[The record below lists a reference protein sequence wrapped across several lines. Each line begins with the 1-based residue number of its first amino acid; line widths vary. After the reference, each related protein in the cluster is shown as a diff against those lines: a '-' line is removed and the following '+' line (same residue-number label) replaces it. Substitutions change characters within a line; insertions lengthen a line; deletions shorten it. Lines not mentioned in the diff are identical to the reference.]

1 MRKSRPLLGSQSQ
14 ETAKIQGRKLDF
26 TTRMANSPPT
36 RAYFQQ
42 ELLAPHRICWA
53 KDQERINCL
62 RGCKSSLEL
71 GICICICE
79 NNMPMNRCCNLSPL
93 PLYLRTATKD
103 ASFAYCLPALI
114 TPSFARPGP
123 GGHTADDDLWSK
135 LEFSVLAK
143 TTGKRRG
150 LHAPRCC
157 KPTATTRLI

>member
-14 ETAKIQGRKLDF
+14 EIAEIQRRKLDS

-42 ELLAPHRICWA
+42 ELLTAHRICWA

-71 GICICICE
+71 GICICE

-93 PLYLRTATKD
+93 PLYPRTATKD
-103 ASFAYCLPALI
+103 ASFAHCLPAVI

-135 LEFSVLAK
+135 LEFDVSAK
-143 TTGKRRG
+143 ITGKRRG
-150 LHAPRCC
+150 LHCPRRC
-157 KPTATTRLI
+157 KPRQPTRQI